1 MPNKNIVRVLVFG
14 STGVGKTSLCNA
26 VSGGSRPT
34 SNGPFGVTQKTHV
47 YAPFAYAGRQIQII
61 DTAGLHESEG
71 GTVRSE
77 AAVQQL
83 VELLQK
89 SRDGFHLLVHV
100 ARANR
105 ITKQQEEDHDFF
117 VRRMTQTKVPTL
129 LVLTGCENEDPMTS
143 WVDSHRHA
151 FNHFNYK
158 DLVASCFAQGGKLE
172 SHFAPLREQSRQS
185 VLEAIDKNALDSAY
199 LLYGNGTGRTLQD
212 ALFSLWNEFVDLAK
226 LPENMRRR
234 TNENGYALLKR
245 LGVPDKLADMAI
257 QHIPDL
263 LGEVGNK
270 TPLPGAGGILRSLS
284 RRLLTRLLK
293 KPPQPQE

>member
-1 MPNKNIVRVLVFG
+1 MPNKNIIRVLVFG

-117 VRRMTQTKVPTL
+117 VRRMTQSKVPTL
-129 LVLTGCENEDPMTS
+129 LVLTGCENEDPMAS

-172 SHFAPLREQSRQS
+172 NHFAPLREHSRQD
-185 VLEAIDKNALDSAY
+185 VLASIDKHALDTAY

-212 ALFSLWNEFVDLAK
+212 ALFSLWNEIVDLAK

-234 TNENGYALLKR
+234 SNESGYALLKR
-245 LGVPDKLADMAI
+245 LGVSDKLADMAI

-263 LGEVGNK
+263 LGEAGSK
-270 TPLPGAGGILRSLS
+270 LPVPGSGSLVREIS
-284 RRLLTRLLK
+284 RRLLHRFFK
-293 KPPQPQE
+293 KSPQPQE